1 VELRRASNVTTP
13 TWVNYQE
20 GTYAPGTGTSRWM
33 PAINIDKFGNIIVAY
48 STSSNTAGDF
58 PSIKMTGRKP
68 CDPLGQMTMPETTI
82 IAGTS
87 SKTGNTRWGDYHHMS
102 IDDFD
107 GKTFYFT
114 GVYHN

>member
-1 VELRRASNVTTP
+1 
-13 TWVNYQE
+13 
-20 GTYAPGTGTSRWM
+20 
-33 PAINIDKFGNIIVAY
+33 
-48 STSSNTAGDF
+48 
-58 PSIKMTGRKP
+58 MTGRKP

-87 SKTGNTRWGDYHHMS
+87 SKTGDTRWGDYHHMS

-114 GVYHN
+114 GVYHNSQTKTNVSAIRMNPDVLDASIVNAFVPGNGIACGTSSQIGVIIEQTGSTSIT